1 MGYADIPEARCYGEA
16 IRMNCPKCG
25 SEMDY
30 QEDVVD
36 IDDMGTKGLDC
47 YWLCECG
54 HEEKVK
60 Q

>member
-54 HEEKVK
+54 H
-60 Q
+60 